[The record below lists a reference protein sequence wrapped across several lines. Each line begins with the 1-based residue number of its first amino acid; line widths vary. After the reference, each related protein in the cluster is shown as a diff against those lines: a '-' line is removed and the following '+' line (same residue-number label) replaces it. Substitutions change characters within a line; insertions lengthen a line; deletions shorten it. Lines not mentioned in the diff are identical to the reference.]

1 MSQQLDQ
8 LTTALSA
15 ASTAVTDAAARVT
28 AALANA
34 TPPEDLQPAID
45 QANAI
50 AASAAQIAP
59 AQP

>member
-1 MSQQLDQ
+1 MSVQLDQ

-34 TPPEDLQPAID
+34 TPPEDLSGAIQ
-45 QANAI
+45 QANDIKI
-50 AASAAQIAP
+50 AADAIAP